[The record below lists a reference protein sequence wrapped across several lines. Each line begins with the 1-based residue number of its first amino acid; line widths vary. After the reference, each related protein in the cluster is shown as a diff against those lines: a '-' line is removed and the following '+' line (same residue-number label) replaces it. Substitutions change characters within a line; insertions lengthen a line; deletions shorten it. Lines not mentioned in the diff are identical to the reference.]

1 MAAKL
6 TVTTKADKQDSKL
19 PTIPGY
25 RILGQLGTGGM
36 ATVYLANQESFDR
49 EVALKVM
56 APVLAVDAN
65 YGERFMREARIAAR
79 FSHPNII
86 AVYDVGVHENHYY
99 IAMEYHPGGDL
110 KGRLKRNMTTKQ
122 AMSILRQIAAALDYA
137 HNKGYIHRDVK
148 PDNILFRDDGSAVL
162 TDFGI
167 ARPTADGD
175 TQMTQLG
182 MVVGTPK
189 YMSPEQARGQDLDAR
204 SDIYSLGIVFYEMLL
219 GEVPFDGKDSI
230 SIGIKHVKE
239 PVPVLPSRLAA
250 LQPLMDR
257 LLAKTANGRYSRGR
271 ELITDVDKLRLG
283 ALRNQKRDGSG
294 QVRAVAADRA
304 VHHAPERTAAAKKSL
319 DDTIPPQSHSRRPW
333 FSILLV
339 TAALGGLGY
348 YAWSSGALTPLWQQ
362 ITEDPRLAKGSE
374 TLSKLLGKRDDSAA
388 TALPQAPV
396 TGVTPADE
404 TTATEEAASRLAGAM
419 LGSAINSQ
427 FYPARIPGDGIAAQ
441 AAATLSDIDPGSLPT
456 LVDNET
462 RIINE
467 MLSEAETMLA
477 AGQLVSPPGD
487 NALERY
493 QGVLTLDETNVE
505 ALAGRHV
512 IALHYISLTDQALA
526 AKSLQPAALHLQQA
540 RAINP
545 QLAEIAE
552 RQAQLDEASQLQQA
566 RVAEAQAK
574 AEVEDNRADAM
585 LGRFKLT
592 GLLRS
597 AQYDIAEGRYTSPA
611 GSNALEKYRQVLA
624 LSPGNAEAR
633 QGLESLSL
641 ELESQLDAAIEAND
655 SAREKALIQELKL
668 INHNNPRLQQA
679 TETVTDPSTSP

>member
-1 MAAKL
+1 
-6 TVTTKADKQDSKL
+6 
-19 PTIPGY
+19 
-25 RILGQLGTGGM
+25 M

-49 EVALKVM
+49 EVAIKVM
-56 APVLAVDAN
+56 APVLAADAN

-99 IAMEYHPGGDL
+99 IAMEHHPGGDL

-122 AMSILRQIAAALDYA
+122 AMSIVRQMAAALDYA

-257 LLAKTANGRYSRGR
+257 MLAKTPSGRYSRGR

-294 QVRAVAADRA
+294 QVRAVSADRA
-304 VHHAPERTAAAKKSL
+304 VHHARERNAQTKNSL
-319 DDTIPPQSHSRRPW
+319 DDTIPPQSRARRRPW
-333 FSILLV
+333 VSLLLV
-339 TAALGGLGY
+339 PAAIGGLGY
-348 YAWSSGALTPLWQQ
+348 YAWSSGALAPLWQQ
-362 ITEDPRLAKGSE
+362 ITEDPRLAKGRES
-374 TLSKLLGKRDDSAA
+374 LSKMLGKHDHSAA
-388 TALPQAPV
+388 TVLQQAPV
-396 TGVTPADE
+396 TIVTPVTPADE
-404 TTATEEAASRLAGAM
+404 YTATEEAASRLAGAM

-427 FYPARIPGDGIAAQ
+427 LYPARIPGDGIAAQ
-441 AAATLSDIDPGSLPT
+441 AATALSDIDPASLPAQ
-456 LVDNET
+456 VDNQT

-467 MLSEAETMLA
+467 MLAAADIMLA
-477 AGQLVSPPGD
+477 AGQLLAPPGD
-487 NALERY
+487 NALQSY
-493 QGVLTLDETNVE
+493 QDVLTLDETNVE
-505 ALAGRHV
+505 ALAGRRAV
-512 IALHYISLTDQALA
+512 ALHYIGLTDQALA
-526 AKSLQPAALHLQQA
+526 AKSLQPATLHLQQA
-540 RAINP
+540 QAIAP
-545 QLAEIAE
+545 ELPEIAE
-552 RQAQLDEASQLQQA
+552 RQAQLDEASQIQRA
-566 RVAEAQAK
+566 RVAEARAK
-574 AEVEDNRADAM
+574 AEVENNRADAM

-597 AQYDIAEGRYTSPA
+597 AQYDVAEGRYTSPA
-611 GSNALEKYRQVLA
+611 GNNALEKYRQVLA
-624 LSPGNAEAR
+624 LNPGNTGAR
-633 QGLESLSL
+633 QGLEDLSL
-641 ELESQLDAAIEAND
+641 ELESQLGQAIEAND
-655 SAREKALIQELKL
+655 NAQAMALLQQLKL
-668 INHNNPRLQQA
+668 INPNNPRLQQA
-679 TETVTDPSTSP
+679 AEAITEATTSP